1 MKTSYD
7 IVMNMIRTEK
17 GTNLLMQNKYLFKVA
32 KAANKNEI
40 KESVEDI
47 YKVKVKDVN
56 VMNVKG
62 KMRRVRFR
70 EGKTSSWKKAIVT
83 LQSDNKIEVT

>member
-83 LQSDNKIEVT
+83 LRPDNKIEVT

>member
-1 MKTSYD
+1 
-7 IVMNMIRTEK
+7 
-17 GTNLLMQNKYLFKVA
+17 
-32 KAANKNEI
+32 
-40 KESVEDI
+40 
-47 YKVKVKDVN
+47 

-83 LQSDNKIEVT
+83 LRPDNKIEVT

>member
-1 MKTSYD
+1 
-7 IVMNMIRTEK
+7 MNMIRTEK
-17 GTNLLMQNKYLFKVA
+17 GTNLLTQNKYLFKVA

-40 KESVEDI
+40 KEAVEDI

-56 VMNVKG
+56 VLNVKG

-83 LQSDNKIEVT
+83 LQPDNRIEVT

>member
-83 LQSDNKIEVT
+83 LQPDNKIEVT

>member
-47 YKVKVKDVN
+47 YKVIVKDVN

-62 KMRRVRFR
+62 KKRRVRFR

-83 LQSDNKIEVT
+83 LRPDNKIEVT

>member
-62 KMRRVRFR
+62 KKRRVRFR

-83 LQSDNKIEVT
+83 LRPDNKIEVT